1 MFPPR
6 FIVLALLALV
16 AVAIAVVYVQAA
28 RDSRG
33 EPQNT
38 VKVASAA
45 SSNAH
50 AEPPSDTAAASGPT
64 EALSNDP
71 GESHADSHTVS
82 NVKSVSQSIAETASG
97 DPATR
102 AAAILAL
109 ASAPKIAALPVL
121 RNVLENGEP
130 SIDRPLALRSL
141 RDLALH
147 QGDEDGAIRSVVRE
161 AIYHGDDEAVVQSAQ
176 GALEIIE
183 ESELK

>member
-1 MFPPR
+1 MFPAR
-6 FIVLALLALV
+6 FIVLALV

-33 EPQNT
+33 EPRNT
-38 VKVASAA
+38 VKATSAA

-50 AEPPSDTAAASGPT
+50 AEPQSVTAAASSPT
-64 EALSNDP
+64 QALSNDP
-71 GESHADSHTVS
+71 DKSHAVS

-109 ASAPKIAALPVL
+109 ASAPKIEALPVL